1 MRDDRDYKVELTGMP
16 AGEPKES
23 AAQGKSVATNPKAAP
38 HINVHFAC
46 CNVYLRVYRSAD
58 GQAYRAR
65 CPKCAKAVNFKVQPG
80 GTDARIFRV
89 D

>member
-1 MRDDRDYKVELTGMP
+1 MRDDRDYKVELTAKAAGATSAPPTPDAAP
-16 AGEPKES
+16 AG
-23 AAQGKSVATNPKAAP
+23 AP
-38 HINVHFAC
+38 AGRPFINIHFAC

-65 CPKCAKAVNFKVQPG
+65 CPKCAQAVNFKVQPG

-89 D
+89 E